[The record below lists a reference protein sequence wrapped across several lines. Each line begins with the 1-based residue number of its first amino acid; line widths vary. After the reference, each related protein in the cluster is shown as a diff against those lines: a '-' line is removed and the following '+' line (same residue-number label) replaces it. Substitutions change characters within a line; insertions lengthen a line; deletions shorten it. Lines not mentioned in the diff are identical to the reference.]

1 MLLHAE
7 RKGALPAELVR
18 SLQGKKISQ
27 EICLSE
33 HTFTCRMSD
42 TELLSQ
48 AVLSTCIIRVPWFW
62 IWVIWGAGT
71 SCFILNRNIML
82 TEAFGK
88 KKNFSKKITRISVP
102 IFSCSYNR
110 LQTVSFQFSKR
121 EDQSNNLLKS
131 KQRFE
136 NALCIK
142 KLSQLTIQ

>member
-7 RKGALPAELVR
+7 RKGALPAELVL
-18 SLQGKKISQ
+18 SLQGKKFSQ

-71 SCFILNRNIML
+71 SFILNRNIML

-88 KKNFSKKITRISVP
+88 KKLLKKITRISVP
-102 IFSCSYNR
+102 IFNCSYNR
-110 LQTVSFQFSKR
+110 LQTVRFQFSKR
-121 EDQSNNLLKS
+121 EDPSNNLLKS

-142 KLSQLTIQ
+142 KLSQLIMQ